1 MLFRS
6 EKECVSGDALSLA
19 QATKAN
25 GGTVIVQVERV
36 SHIFGRPSEVIVPG
50 ILVDYVVVCPDQN
63 QMLNVTYNP
72 SLSGDVHVPSTH
84 MDYWM
89 SQMTM
94 SGKRG
99 GEKPLAQHDIIGNR
113 ASMELNI
120 EDVVNIG
127 IGIPENVGRHASKR
141 GILSQITMTVES
153 GGIGGLPAPGYA
165 FGATIGADAILPMP
179 NQFDF
184 YDGGGLDICFMG
196 GYEVD
201 RHGNVNAH
209 VLDGTFAGIG
219 GFANITFATRVVVF
233 CMTFSAVGLEM
244 NTDGKTV
251 QIEKEGSVRKFKSSV
266 EAISFSAKHAAAKG
280 QKVLY
285 VTERCVFRLEKDG
298 LVLFEVYDGIDL
310 KRDILDLLEFKPI
323 FSEKIKE
330 ML

>member
-1 MLFRS
+1 
-6 EKECVSGDALSLA
+6 
-19 QATKAN
+19 
-25 GGTVIVQVERV
+25 
-36 SHIFGRPSEVIVPG
+36 
-50 ILVDYVVVCPDQN
+50 
-63 QMLNVTYNP
+63 
-72 SLSGDVHVPSTH
+72 
-84 MDYWM
+84 
-89 SQMTM
+89 
-94 SGKRG
+94 
-99 GEKPLAQHDIIGNR
+99 
-113 ASMELNI
+113 
-120 EDVVNIG
+120 
-127 IGIPENVGRHASKR
+127 
-141 GILSQITMTVES
+141 MTVES